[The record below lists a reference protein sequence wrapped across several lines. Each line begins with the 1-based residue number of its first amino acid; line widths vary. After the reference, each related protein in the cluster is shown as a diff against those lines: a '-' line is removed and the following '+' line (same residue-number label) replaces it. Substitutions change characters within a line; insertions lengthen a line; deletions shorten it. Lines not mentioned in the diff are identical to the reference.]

1 MGSGSRLLI
10 LGLGNLLCSD
20 DGLGALVVQRIAES
34 RVVPDG
40 VLVLDGGTLGL
51 SLLPYLEDA
60 ERAIL
65 VDAIQADGPPGSLI
79 RLTGDDVGPAVAARL
94 SVHQVGVSDLI
105 EAARWRGRIP
115 PTLVLLGVVPE
126 TIELGV
132 GLSAPVRAAV
142 GELMAMVCEEARR
155 LGFPLEPKA
164 GHEHDPIDMDG
175 SDFLRGPHGRRD
187 VQPTL

>member
-1 MGSGSRLLI
+1 MDSRSRLLI

-20 DGLGALVVQRIAES
+20 DGLGALVAGSIAET
-34 RVVPDG
+34 RELPEG
-40 VLVLDGGTLGL
+40 VQVLDGGTLGL

-65 VDAIQADGPPGSLI
+65 VDAIQADAPAGTI
-79 RLTGDDVGPAVAARL
+79 VRLEGEDVGPAVAARL

-105 EAARWRGRIP
+105 EAARWRGRVP
-115 PTLVLLGVVPE
+115 PTLILLGIVPA

-142 GELMAMVCEEARR
+142 GDLLTLVCDESRR

-164 GHEHDPIDMDG
+164 GHDPRSFDPADG
-175 SDFLRGPHGRRD
+175 GALRSRRAD
-187 VQPTL
+187 VLQPIV